1 MTAKPPIK
9 SSGEPKW
16 LTVEMVLA
24 FHAEQLALFG
34 GGEGIRDPGLL
45 ESGLARAANRHH
57 YDPASTV
64 FELAAAYG
72 FGIIKNHPFI
82 DGNKRAGLISMH
94 VFLALNGW
102 NFDADQAEEVQMI
115 LGLAA
120 GDIEEDELARWVGE
134 NSSKV

>member
-1 MTAKPPIK
+1 MTAK
-9 SSGEPKW
+9 SSTEPKW
-16 LTVEMVLA
+16 LTVEMVLG
-24 FHAEQLALFG
+24 FHDEQMALFG

-45 ESGLARAANRHH
+45 ESGLARVANRHH

-102 NFDADQAEEVQMI
+102 DFTPDKVEAVQII
-115 LGLAA
+115 LSLAA
-120 GDIEEDELARWVGE
+120 GDMEEDELALWIKT
-134 NSSKV
+134 NSRKA